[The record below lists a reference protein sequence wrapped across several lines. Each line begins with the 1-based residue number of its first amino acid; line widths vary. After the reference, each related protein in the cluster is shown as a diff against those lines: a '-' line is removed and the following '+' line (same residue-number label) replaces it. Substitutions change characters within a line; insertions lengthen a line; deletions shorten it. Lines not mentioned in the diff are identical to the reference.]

1 MNGKKK
7 RHVILIV
14 LAVVVLAAGILGGRE
29 LWLYE
34 HPEMQITFSYDKREN
49 LYRSYPFC
57 AIRGRS
63 HIGQGYAARYDEEIQ
78 RFGKRTDIPGAYTFS
93 TLERGKAN
101 EEKSIMDNRGMYHT
115 NQYMGYQGNLF
126 VQQSRSNHHI

>member
-1 MNGKKK
+1 MALRSTGTGRISNGLGCLKK
-7 RHVILIV
+7 R
-14 LAVVVLAAGILGGRE
+14 
-29 LWLYE
+29 
-34 HPEMQITFSYDKREN
+34 
-49 LYRSYPFC
+49 
-57 AIRGRS
+57 
-63 HIGQGYAARYDEEIQ
+63 Q

-126 VQQSRSNHHI
+126 VQQSRSNHYI